1 MTVWWQRW
9 DWPSEV
15 YRRDSRFRAANGYK
29 IGDEVQTHDGG
40 RARRRGCRRTGSDDD
55 GRRPVGRPGAEDR
68 QRRDEELTD
77 ERRRREAEATQHERE
92 RRQQIE
98 LLTRLVETSGSRTTT
113 SSDGRTESGDGER
126 SGAGRNKVVLM
137 KYVEGDDVEAYL
149 TTFERILTMH

>member
-1 MTVWWQRW
+1 MEGEQG
-9 DWPSEV
+9 EEGAGEL
-15 YRRDSRFRAANGYK
+15 AA
-29 IGDEVQTHDGG
+29 TT
-40 RARRRGCRRTGSDDD
+40 TGAAPLADLV
-55 GRRPVGRPGAEDR
+55 RLLLEDR

-77 ERRRREAEATQHERE
+77 ERRRREAEAAQHERE

>member
-1 MTVWWQRW
+1 MATRSGTKYKPTMEGEQG
-9 DWPSEV
+9 EEGAGEL
-15 YRRDSRFRAANGYK
+15 AA
-29 IGDEVQTHDGG
+29 TT
-40 RARRRGCRRTGSDDD
+40 TGAAPLADLV
-55 GRRPVGRPGAEDR
+55 RLLLEDR

-77 ERRRREAEATQHERE
+77 ERRRREAEAAQHERE